1 MKKSLL
7 IFTLLTS
14 FFAFSQSSKIK
25 FGFQAGLNY
34 SNYRGYTVPTAYSQ
48 FYNESPAFAY
58 LGGINFEYQMK
69 EKLSLKIELNYER
82 KSQKAANNIYIRQNF
97 DDPMQ
102 EYNFTSKRHYDYLIV
117 PILLK
122 YNFKNK
128 DSFYVNGGP
137 FIGFLLQSKFTNDL
151 NVTGFGSSDV
161 VTTKNNKKTPY
172 LRGFYV
178 KIGYFY
184 SFSEVSSL
192 KKLVRNLPKTPNTI
206 DVTIKPLISLGV
218 NISFKL
224 SNCHNPPIASTDADA
239 NRPSPILLHLLGVG
253 FQ

>member
-97 DDPMQ
+97 DDPVQ

-122 YNFKNK
+122 YSFTNK
-128 DSFYVNGGP
+128 DSFYINGGP
-137 FIGFLLQSKFTNDL
+137 FIGFLLQSKYTNDL
-151 NVTGFGSSDV
+151 NVSGFGSSDV
-161 VTTKNNKKTPY
+161 IITKNNKKTDFG
-172 LRGFYV
+172 LSFGLSKNFDLKNNKTFY
-178 KIGYFY
+178 I
-184 SFSEVSSL
+184 EI
-192 KKLVRNLPKTPNTI
+192 RENLGLNNTSKI
-206 DVTIKPLISLGV
+206 DVWNGGTVKTNAINLLFGL
-218 NISFKL
+218 SF
-224 SNCHNPPIASTDADA
+224 N
-239 NRPSPILLHLLGVG
+239 
-253 FQ
+253 

>member
-34 SNYRGYTVPTAYSQ
+34 SNYRGYTVPAAYSQ

-161 VTTKNNKKTPY
+161 VTTKNNKKTD
-172 LRGFYV
+172 LGLSFGVGKNFDLKNNKKFY
-178 KIGYFY
+178 I
-184 SFSEVSSL
+184 EI
-192 KKLVRNLPKTPNTI
+192 RENLGLNNTSKI
-206 DVTIKPLISLGV
+206 DVWNGGTVKTNAINLLFGL
-218 NISFKL
+218 SF
-224 SNCHNPPIASTDADA
+224 N
-239 NRPSPILLHLLGVG
+239 
-253 FQ
+253 

>member
-7 IFTLLTS
+7 IFTILTS

-34 SNYRGYTVPTAYSQ
+34 SNYRGYTVPAAYSQ
-48 FYNESPAFAY
+48 VYNESPAFAY

-97 DDPMQ
+97 DDPMI

-122 YNFKNK
+122 YNFTNK
-128 DSFYVNGGP
+128 DSFYLNSGP

-151 NVTGFGSSDV
+151 NVSGFGSSDV
-161 VTTKNNKKTPY
+161 VTTKNNKKTDF
-172 LRGFYV
+172 GW
-178 KIGYFY
+178 
-184 SFSEVSSL
+184 SFGLGRNFDL
-192 KKLVRNLPKTPNTI
+192 KNKKTINLEIRENLGLTNTSKI
-206 DVTIKPLISLGV
+206 DVWNGGTVKTNSINLIVGM
-218 NISFKL
+218 SF
-224 SNCHNPPIASTDADA
+224 N
-239 NRPSPILLHLLGVG
+239 
-253 FQ
+253 